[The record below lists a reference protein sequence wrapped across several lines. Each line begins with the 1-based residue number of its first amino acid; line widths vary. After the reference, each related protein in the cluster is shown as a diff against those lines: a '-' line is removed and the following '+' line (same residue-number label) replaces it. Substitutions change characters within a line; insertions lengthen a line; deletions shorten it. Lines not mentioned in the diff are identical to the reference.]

1 MREKGM
7 LMTSA
12 LMIGSIAVGCANIS
26 LAAALLTV
34 YRVVYAKT
42 KAPFSLALVLFA
54 LAILAQNVLMV
65 YSLVTMMALVP
76 GGLDPYLLGAGTLE
90 AVGLGAMLW
99 TATCEVIRAP
109 RRQEAGLPRHPFYS
123 RTPPCWSQA
132 RVAW

>member
-54 LAILAQNVLMV
+54 LAFLAQNVLMV

-76 GGLDPYLLGAGTLE
+76 GGLDPYLLGVGTLE
-90 AVGLGAMLW
+90 GSGPGRCSGPLRPRSSVPPGRKKQAFPGNPFIRRARLVGPEGGW
-99 TATCEVIRAP
+99 P
-109 RRQEAGLPRHPFYS
+109 G
-123 RTPPCWSQA
+123 
-132 RVAW
+132 